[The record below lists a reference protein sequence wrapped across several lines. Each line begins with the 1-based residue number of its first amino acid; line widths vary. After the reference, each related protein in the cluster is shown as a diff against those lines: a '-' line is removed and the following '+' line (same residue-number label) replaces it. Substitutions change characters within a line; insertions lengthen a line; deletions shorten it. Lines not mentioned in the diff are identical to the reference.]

1 MNDGLRNLS
10 IRGLRWCVGWIV
22 LWESWRFAFGAP
34 AARTFAH
41 TGLPGWMRP
50 TLGGAEIVAAILF
63 LLPATTVA
71 GGYALLVIFF
81 FAAAMHIL
89 HGWYDVSG
97 LVLYTMAV
105 WVSLAHPQGGWRDRQ
120 ARVTP

>member
-1 MNDGLRNLS
+1 MNDGLRDLS
-10 IRGLRWCVGWIV
+10 IPGLRWCVGLIV
-22 LWESWRFAFGAP
+22 LWESWRFAFGAS
-34 AARTFAH
+34 AAQTFAH

-50 TLGGAEIVAAILF
+50 TLGGTEIVAATLF

-71 GGYALLVIFF
+71 SGYALLAIFF
-81 FAAAMHIL
+81 FAAAIHIL

-97 LVLYTMAV
+97 LLLYTMAV
-105 WVSLAHPQGGWRDRQ
+105 WVSLAHPDGGSRDRH